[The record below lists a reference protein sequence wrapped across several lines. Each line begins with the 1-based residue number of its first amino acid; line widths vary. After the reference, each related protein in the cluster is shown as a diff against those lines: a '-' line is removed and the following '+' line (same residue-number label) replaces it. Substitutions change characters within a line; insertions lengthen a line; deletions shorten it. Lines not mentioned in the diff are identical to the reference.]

1 MGRPSVREVQTILTS
16 NNGLHM
22 SKKRDSCSL
31 SLPRAAN
38 HYPSIENIHLESSS
52 LSEHPRILSFDLDN
66 SMEAK
71 GEKSDAVIYDTTDSQ
86 TTSAEDELRIRRLL
100 TLYLASLVTFA
111 DDRPSHFQLC
121 HPETALEVKEIPEQV
136 TGLRRQYLKEIQANI
151 KARQKYQDFLTLKKS
166 ERVSVPGIGENGKG
180 ARRLET
186 HLKLLQ
192 MRKRHEEVR
201 IMRHYLEALKET
213 NPAKDGALDFR
224 SGQVHGD
231 ELPPLASV
239 GGANGAG
246 YQGESTK
253 ALTEKL
259 ERAVIRAKDQL
270 EREKAL
276 LAEVKAR
283 HATDSLQDGVID
295 PKARVAALCA
305 AKDEL
310 VRFLE
315 EKMSCASLEDEDVP
329 ARVTEQCNE
338 PRSSQEEVEE
348 QIKAEYEAYVT
359 ARKRVLEAAAN
370 ALYTSPEPD
379 PGTAAVSDKSTRA
392 AENRARPPPATG
404 QSAVSTLPFISE
416 QILPL
421 VQNQKATTLQKSYT
435 AKVVK
440 TQRAKAVGSLE
451 RLADESHLLPAYPIM
466 ARQERY
472 KNVAAA
478 LGGPGKLG
486 QAMSEPGQGD
496 ELVRSAEAWT
506 FAAEEAK
513 KAEED
518 FVRERI
524 KCGNEMLD
532 GAKESLAVLDQLLGG
547 DKEQSE
553 LDGDDGGEADIWLKA
568 AGADTQNARSRRMR
582 PSQQEQGPWAGLNGR
597 IGVLDGNK
605 S

>member
-1 MGRPSVREVQTILTS
+1 
-16 NNGLHM
+16 
-22 SKKRDSCSL
+22 
-31 SLPRAAN
+31 
-38 HYPSIENIHLESSS
+38 
-52 LSEHPRILSFDLDN
+52 
-66 SMEAK
+66 MEAK
-71 GEKSDAVIYDTTDSQ
+71 GEKSDTVISDTTDSR
-86 TTSAEDELRIRRLL
+86 TTSAEDELRIRKLL
-100 TLYLASLVTFA
+100 TFYLASLVTFA

-166 ERVSVPGIGENGKG
+166 ERVSVPSIGESGEG

-201 IMRHYLEALKET
+201 IMRRYLEALKET
-213 NPAKDGALDFR
+213 NPAKDGALNFR
-224 SGQVHGD
+224 SGQVHGE
-231 ELPPLASV
+231 ELPPLAPV
-239 GGANGAG
+239 GGAG
-246 YQGESTK
+246 YQGENTE

-259 ERAVIRAKDQL
+259 ERAVIRAKYQL

-276 LAEVKAR
+276 LVEVKAR

-295 PKARVAALCA
+295 PRARVAALCA

-315 EKMSCASLEDEDVP
+315 EKMSSASLDDEDVP
-329 ARVTEQCNE
+329 AHVTEQCNE
-338 PRSSQEEVEE
+338 PSSSREEVEE

-379 PGTAAVSDKSTRA
+379 PGTAASDKGTRA

-421 VQNQKATTLQKSYT
+421 FQNQKATTLQKSYT

-440 TQRAKAVGSLE
+440 TQRAKALDSLE

-466 ARQERY
+466 ARQERF
-472 KNVAAA
+472 KNAAA
-478 LGGPGKLG
+478 TLRGPGKLG

-496 ELVRSAEAWT
+496 ELVRRAEAWA

-524 KCGNEMLD
+524 KSGNEMLD
-532 GAKESLAVLDQLLGG
+532 GARESVAVLNQLLGG

-553 LDGDDGGEADIWLKA
+553 LDGDDSGEADIWLEA